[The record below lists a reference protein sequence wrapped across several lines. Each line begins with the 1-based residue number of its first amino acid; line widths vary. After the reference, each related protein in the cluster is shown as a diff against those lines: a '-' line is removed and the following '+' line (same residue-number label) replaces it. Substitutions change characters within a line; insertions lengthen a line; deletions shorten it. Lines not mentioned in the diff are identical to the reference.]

1 MIKTGHLDN
10 GTSNG
15 YQVDMPYYER
25 MCHWVTVC
33 NLWLSCNKL
42 LVVLL
47 TGVNKDGRMIIDSCL
62 NFLSDCRDTWI
73 MSALKGLYHIRETI
87 GSGEFKH
94 CDIFVLR
101 WKLMIMIVILQS
113 FWVPGA
119 QDPRPLEIE
128 WDPCEIL
135 PKLQNLEF
143 LCPEGSSKICLR
155 PLGITIVSAPRPLT
169 KNVNWKPCIECFYGL
184 QTHVK

>member
-1 MIKTGHLDN
+1 MIKTGHL
-10 GTSNG
+10 G
-15 YQVDMPYYER
+15 DMPYYER

-47 TGVNKDGRMIIDSCL
+47 TGVNKDGRLINDLCL

-128 WDPCEIL
+128 SMGSLWNFTKIA
-135 PKLQNLEF
+135 EF
-143 LCPEGSSKICLR
+143 GISLKGSSKICLR